1 VILFPFGNQ
10 FEGKEHMRAIT
21 IGALA
26 LIAVIWSLTQ
36 LPDVHAQTR
45 VTLTLPEDGDALV
58 EPPPITHMWFASPV
72 NVRDL
77 HESGDFQYWG
87 LTPDG
92 RGLRIVFQPDG
103 LGVDIFPGHPDP
115 PPAGEWT
122 FERRVRDP
130 MLTPGEDGAAG
141 QGEVDDD
148 DQDILLLALIT
159 TGSIAGVAVLGLFL
173 YLIRQR
179 IGFWMHRPPP
189 PEGEEAGEDH

>member
-1 VILFPFGNQ
+1 
-10 FEGKEHMRAIT
+10 MRAIT

-45 VTLTLPEDGDALV
+45 VTLMFPEDGDVLV
-58 EPPPITHMWFASPV
+58 EPPPISHIWFASPV

-77 HESGDFQYWG
+77 HESGDFQYRV
-87 LTPDG
+87 LTPD
-92 RGLRIVFQPDG
+92 
-103 LGVDIFPGHPDP
+103 
-115 PPAGEWT
+115 
-122 FERRVRDP
+122 
-130 MLTPGEDGAAG
+130 EDEAAG

>member
-1 VILFPFGNQ
+1 
-10 FEGKEHMRAIT
+10 MRAIT

-45 VTLTLPEDGDALV
+45 VTLMFPEDGAALV

-72 NVRDL
+72 HVRDL
-77 HESGDFQYWG
+77 HASGDFQYRG
-87 LTPDG
+87 LTLNG
-92 RGLRIVFQPDG
+92 RGPRIVFQPDG
-103 LGVDIFPGHPDP
+103 LGVDIFPGHTGP
-115 PPAGEWT
+115 PPAGERT
-122 FERRVRDP
+122 LERRVTDP
-130 MLTPGEDGAAG
+130 IPTPGEDEAAG
-141 QGEVDDD
+141 QDEVDDA

-159 TGSIAGVAVLGLFL
+159 TGSAAGAAVLGLFF